1 MKKWIMTLM
10 LLACAFI
17 LAFTPVL
24 AETAAQP
31 SEGWVADSIDG
42 IIWQDDRASL
52 EVIPQ
57 EGSYK
62 VLIMWSS
69 SAWEMTEWTY
79 ICSYDAEARTLT
91 AVHMICDEVSFDEAG
106 IETRTNIIDVDCE
119 TTFSLNDQG
128 QVVIQNA
135 ADDSLEGKTFTRIPD
150 ESDTEA
156 VG

>member
-1 MKKWIMTLM
+1 MKKWIMTLV
-10 LLACAFI
+10 LLACTFI
-17 LAFTPVL
+17 LALTPVL

-62 VLIMWSS
+62 VLIMWGS

-79 ICSYDAEARTLT
+79 ICSYDA
-91 AVHMICDEVSFDEAG
+91 
-106 IETRTNIIDVDCE
+106 ETRTNIIDVDCE

-150 ESDTEA
+150 EYDTEA